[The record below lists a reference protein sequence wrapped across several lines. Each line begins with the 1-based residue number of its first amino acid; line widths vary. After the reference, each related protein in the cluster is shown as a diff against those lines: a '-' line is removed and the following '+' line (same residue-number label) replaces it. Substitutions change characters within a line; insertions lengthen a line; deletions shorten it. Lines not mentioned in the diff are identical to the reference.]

1 MNDFIFNKIQSPNQ
15 AYWLGFLTA
24 DGSIWGEKIQ
34 IGLATK
40 DIGHLEK
47 FKKFLNSSNKIST
60 KMNHCSNNNKY
71 YSASYFTIKSRQIAD
86 DLEKY
91 QIVES
96 KSYKNINFLEV
107 IPEEYIIPYLLGV
120 FDGDG
125 WFTNTN
131 KNMGFGFCGNEKFME
146 AIRIQL
152 NKILKLEPEIKKI
165 YKDKRSKITY
175 YIQSS
180 SKYKIYKFIK
190 LYLSYK
196 DCCDLLDRK
205 VKTAEDLL
213 NNLETNFSYLLIDKP
228 KLKKYN
234 KKIIVKKS
242 CIEKICPICNKKFIG
257 RNTQKFCSYEC
268 SSKSQRVS
276 ERPSREDL
284 KNLIRNESF
293 LSIGKKFNVTDNTI
307 RKWCKSMNLPFRKTE
322 INKYT
327 NEEWDKI

>member
-24 DGSIWGEKIQ
+24 DGSIWGEKVE

-40 DIGHLEK
+40 DISHLEK
-47 FKKFLNSSNKIST
+47 FKKFINSSNNIIT
-60 KMNHCSNNNKY
+60 KMNHCTNNNKY
-71 YSASYFTIKSRQIAD
+71 YSASYFTIKSRQIVE

-91 QIVES
+91 QIIES
-96 KSYKNINFLEV
+96 KSYKNINFLET
-107 IPEEYIIPYLLGV
+107 IPKEYIIPYLLGV

-125 WFTNTN
+125 WFTNTD
-131 KNMGFGFCGNEKFME
+131 KNMNFGFCGNEKFME

-152 NKILKLEPEIKKI
+152 NKILKLNPEIKKI
-165 YKDKRSKITY
+165 HKDKCSKITY
-175 YIQSS
+175 YTQSS
-180 SKYKIYKFIK
+180 SKYNLYKFIK
-190 LYLSYK
+190 LYLSYR

-205 VKTAEDLL
+205 IKTAEDLL
-213 NNLETNFSYLLIDKP
+213 NNLEINFSYLLTDNSELRKH
-228 KLKKYN
+228 N
-234 KKIIVKKS
+234 KKIVVKKFY
-242 CIEKICPICNKKFIG
+242 IEKICPICNKKFIG

-284 KNLIRNESF
+284 KKLIKNESF
-293 LSIGKKFNVTDNTI
+293 LAIGKKFNVSDNTI
-307 RKWCKSMNLPFRKTE
+307 RKWCKSMNLPFKKTE